1 MTARCLGLVR
11 AIRSARPTEVN
22 LMNSNP
28 SDDLPGPGE
37 PTRSAVRRP
46 GGRRGLSVG
55 RTRIGS
61 WWVALV
67 AAAVVLLL
75 LLIFVLQNGRSVEV
89 SFLWLSGN
97 LPLGVAL
104 LLAGTAGVLIV
115 AIPGSG
121 RIIQLRR
128 LARKQAVRQP
138 ADQGPP
144 ATDQPGGR
152 PADPIDPTG
161 GDAAA
166 PSHPGGTGPDGK

>member
-1 MTARCLGLVR
+1 
-11 AIRSARPTEVN
+11 
-22 LMNSNP
+22 
-28 SDDLPGPGE
+28 
-37 PTRSAVRRP
+37 
-46 GGRRGLSVG
+46 VG
-55 RTRIGS
+55 RTRIGG

-104 LLAGTAGVLIV
+104 LLAVTGGVLIV

-128 LARKQAVRQP
+128 LARKQAVRQT

-144 ATDQPGGR
+144 AIDQPAGR
-152 PADPIDPTG
+152 PVAGPIDTAG
-161 GDAAA
+161 GDPAA
-166 PSHPGGTGPDGK
+166 PSHPGGTAPDGK

>member
-37 PTRSAVRRP
+37 PTQSAVRRP

-55 RTRIGS
+55 RTRVGS

-138 ADQGPP
+138 AD
-144 ATDQPGGR
+144 R
-152 PADPIDPTG
+152 PVAGPIDTAG
-161 GDAAA
+161 GDPAA
-166 PSHPGGTGPDGK
+166 PSHPGGTAPDGK